1 MNAEGWIDITMTL
14 QNGIVNWPGD
24 PAFEIHKISS
34 FENGDDVNI
43 SAFST
48 CSHIGTHVDA
58 PLHYIENGSDVT
70 AIPLDHLLGDAKI
83 IQIINNIEISL
94 EEIKTYTINKG
105 DRILFKT
112 KHSNI
117 DWSLKPFNENLIA
130 LTTEAASYLK
140 EKEIL
145 LVGIDYLSISG
156 MHNSKSV
163 HQLLLSSGICI
174 LEGLNLQTIEPGN
187 FELICL
193 PLKIKGAEGA
203 PARVLVRRIL

>member
-24 PAFEIHKISS
+24 PAFEIHKIAS

-43 SAFST
+43 STFST

-58 PLHYIENGSDVT
+58 PLHYIENGSDVA
-70 AIPLDHLLGDAKI
+70 AIPLDHLLGDVKV
-83 IQIINNIEISL
+83 IQIISNIEISL
-94 EEIKTYTINKG
+94 EEIKKYSINKG

-112 KHSNI
+112 KHSDI
-117 DWSLKPFNENLIA
+117 DWSLKPFNEKLIA

-156 MHNSKSV
+156 LHNSKEV
-163 HQLLLSSGICI
+163 HQLLLSSGVCI

-187 FELICL
+187 YEFICL
-193 PLKIKGAEGA
+193 PLKIEGAEGA
-203 PARVLVRRIL
+203 PARVLIRQIL